1 MGKPRSPET
10 QVRYLAK
17 ANNDLRVRGYEL
29 ERRILALTIENAAL
43 KADKATLT
51 QAVEAFTRFTQEK
64 KQ

>member
-10 QVRYLAK
+10 QIRYLVSDNSRLRARAADWERRYLALS
-17 ANNDLRVRGYEL
+17 AEV
-29 ERRILALTIENAAL
+29 TAL

-51 QAVEAFTRFTQEK
+51 QAVEAFTRLTQEK